1 MKETMAMRA
10 PLLER
15 LEELLDRG
23 GTKKDVALLAVSA
36 VALGFSFFAPET
48 LPFNPAW
55 IAIVLCGAPIILG
68 GSARRAPVPKGPARC
83 QPERGAPFHPAV
95 MRPVSGAPRGRGGRS
110 VARKISSCWRS
121 ARRLW

>member
-68 GSARRAPVPKGPARC
+68 AVIGLVTEFDIKADVLVSLALIAAVAVGGITTGVWLYKRRE
-83 QPERGAPFHPAV
+83 QE
-95 MRPVSGAPRGRGGRS
+95 
-110 VARKISSCWRS
+110 
-121 ARRLW
+121 

>member
-68 GSARRAPVPKGPARC
+68 AVIGLVTEFDIKADVLVSLALIAAEVVIDRAVLPKVQRRMPLKAAA
-83 QPERGAPFHPAV
+83 GAN
-95 MRPVSGAPRGRGGRS
+95 RS
-110 VARKISSCWRS
+110 H
-121 ARRLW
+121 

>member
-36 VALGFSFFAPET
+36 AALIGMAF
-48 LPFNPAW
+48 
-55 IAIVLCGAPIILG
+55 
-68 GSARRAPVPKGPARC
+68 
-83 QPERGAPFHPAV
+83 RGHQKKT
-95 MRPVSGAPRGRGGRS
+95 R
-110 VARKISSCWRS
+110 
-121 ARRLW
+121 